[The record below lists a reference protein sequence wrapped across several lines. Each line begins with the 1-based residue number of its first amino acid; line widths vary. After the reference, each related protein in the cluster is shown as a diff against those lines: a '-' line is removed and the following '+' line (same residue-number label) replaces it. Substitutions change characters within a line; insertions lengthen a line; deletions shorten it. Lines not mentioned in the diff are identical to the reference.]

1 MRSGMKISCAGKI
14 EADPRSVDLLYAM
27 HDRFGK
33 TGIAWEVHACKEAEF
48 EIMFRRHLD
57 CGDIHLAGAIW

>member
-1 MRSGMKISCAGKI
+1 MRSGMKISCARKI
-14 EADPRSVDLLYAM
+14 EVDPRSVDLLYAM

-48 EIMFRRHLD
+48 EIKVPQA
-57 CGDIHLAGAIW
+57 CGPWGYLLGSSN